1 MELLAVFFVQSTYA
15 TPLVTASRVL
25 KPDSAV
31 PADAMSEEQTFRSEP
46 SLSLR
51 LIRLRRKWV
60 APSEWTSIIRWFKMK
75 SKTYN
80 GEVRSS
86 EKDFETLQLG
96 AFATPGLLL
105 AQGPVGLTA
114 ESGLK
119 GHASLI

>member
-1 MELLAVFFVQSTYA
+1 
-15 TPLVTASRVL
+15 
-25 KPDSAV
+25 
-31 PADAMSEEQTFRSEP
+31 
-46 SLSLR
+46 
-51 LIRLRRKWV
+51 
-60 APSEWTSIIRWFKMK
+60 MK

-114 ESGLK
+114 KSGFIHRCQRSGDAPKILAGRFQDLAIDCK
-119 GHASLI
+119 LAVAVGVIGEKWNKRNTRFLHRKPAGQ